1 MKKTNNFFTD
11 NYISCALRGR
21 TGNLMFQLAHAYAKS
36 LEYNRQLVLHK
47 QELGVPHLLH
57 TLFKKLNFNTPYLD
71 LINTSK
77 NIYGTFHYENIIP
90 YNNSPTI
97 FSGYYQSEKYFKKYT
112 EVIKD
117 LFSPPLEFFDKVY
130 HEYPFFETDVVA
142 AINVRRGDY
151 LEPLQSANH
160 PVISLDYIN
169 EAYKSLPPHDKLLV
183 MSDDVEW
190 CQDNINLPNMVFN
203 DNLKFWDEEGIW
215 LLSLCHHFIISNSTF
230 SWWGAWMSRNPNKI
244 VISPSTWFGP
254 GVEEDPKDIWCD
266 GWIKIL
272 TKYDNGFIVL
282 DK

>member
-11 NYISCALRGR
+11 NYISCALQGR

-90 YNNSPTI
+90 YNDSPTI

-151 LEPLQSANH
+151 LEPLQSVNH

-190 CQDNINLPNMVFN
+190 CQDNINLPNIVFN
-203 DNLKFWDEEGIW
+203 DNSKFWDEEGIW

-254 GVEEDPKDIWCD
+254 GVKEDPKDIWCN

-272 TKYDNGFIVL
+272 TKYDNGLIVL